1 MPKNSR
7 QALKYFQKYKNV
19 HLRIDEV
26 WDIFPNYE
34 LYECINCSKN
44 KQAEDE
50 LAKNKKEQTMRQE
63 ENQKSMESPK
73 PGVDSGQI

>member
-1 MPKNSR
+1 MFILELMKFGISFQIMNYMNVLTVQKINS
-7 QALKYFQKYKNV
+7 
-19 HLRIDEV
+19 
-26 WDIFPNYE
+26 
-34 LYECINCSKN
+34 
-44 KQAEDE
+44 QAEDE